1 MSLVLTWIHFIAKYH
16 IKVSLDTLSSGLDIC
31 NVSDNKPLAFCKAF
45 HATFFLHLDIV
56 KRHCKVEFMCLVNM
70 PMVQKD
76 SHYLMGGASPRAVET
91 CPCRVS
97 IILSSE
103 YNCIGVLNWA
113 WTIFTPGSSI
123 SKGMLG
129 AILAA
134 TFKSP
139 GQMVLIVLTEEGVLR
154 PLPPS
159 IPEGVLHPLC

>member
-1 MSLVLTWIHFIAKYH
+1 MLKKKHKTPPVMLT
-16 IKVSLDTLSSGLDIC
+16 L
-31 NVSDNKPLAFCKAF
+31 P
-45 HATFFLHLDIV
+45 
-56 KRHCKVEFMCLVNM
+56 MCLVNM

-76 SHYLMGGASPRAVET
+76 SYYLIGGASPRAVET
-91 CPCRVS
+91 WPWSVS

-113 WTIFTPGSSI
+113 CTIFTPGSSI

-139 GQMVLIVLTEEGVLR
+139 GQIVLIVLTEEGVLR
-154 PLPPS
+154 PLLPS
-159 IPEGVLHPLC
+159 IPDGVLHPLC